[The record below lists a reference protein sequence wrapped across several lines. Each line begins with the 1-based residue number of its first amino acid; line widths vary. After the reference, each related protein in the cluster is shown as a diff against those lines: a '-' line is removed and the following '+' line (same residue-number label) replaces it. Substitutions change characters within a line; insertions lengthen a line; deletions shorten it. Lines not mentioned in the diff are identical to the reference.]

1 MSWQIRNSAATI
13 TYNNENK
20 RERDKL
26 FDFIRNV
33 LVGMIDSLRIALR
46 IAASGAESFSTVSD
60 PRRPTPSR
68 CQRLP
73 KVRRKRRRFHL
84 FIKLFED

>member
-20 RERDKL
+20 REPDKL

-33 LVGMIDSLRIALR
+33 LVGMIDRLRDRFAN
-46 IAASGAESFSTVSD
+46 
-60 PRRPTPSR
+60 RRE
-68 CQRLP
+68 
-73 KVRRKRRRFHL
+73 RRRIVQHCV
-84 FIKLFED
+84 